1 MRFFIKYSLLFF
13 HLAIILLL
21 CISRFI
27 PTFNPAEFHWMGIL
41 GLFVPILAFINL
53 LFFIIWLF
61 TKKYLYCI
69 ISIFAFAMAWNVL
82 EVSWGINYFK
92 SNSMEKST
100 QSFSLMSFNVRLMDL
115 YDWTK
120 IKGNKNNMIA
130 FFKEKNADILCLQEF
145 YSKDSSGQDNIKF
158 IKEICNYPYHSESNN
173 FVRNN
178 RKWGNI
184 IFSKYPI
191 TQTNNLLANKKANN
205 LFQKCTIQIEN
216 KTINVL
222 NIHLHSNRFSN
233 QDKNLELGNSIK
245 EMTKNTFQKSKSIL
259 KKLLLAYKQRGLEA
273 DFARYTVE
281 ENENLTTLV
290 CGDLNDIPSSYSYF
304 NVKGNLND
312 AFLEKG
318 KGLGG
323 TYHSALPLI
332 RIDYIFYS
340 KNINVLGWE
349 KFSEKFSDHLPIMC
363 NFSY

>member
-130 FFKEKNADILCLQEF
+130 FFKEKNDDILCL
-145 YSKDSSGQDNIKF
+145 
-158 IKEICNYPYHSESNN
+158 
-173 FVRNN
+173 
-178 RKWGNI
+178 
-184 IFSKYPI
+184 
-191 TQTNNLLANKKANN
+191 
-205 LFQKCTIQIEN
+205 
-216 KTINVL
+216 
-222 NIHLHSNRFSN
+222 
-233 QDKNLELGNSIK
+233 
-245 EMTKNTFQKSKSIL
+245 
-259 KKLLLAYKQRGLEA
+259 
-273 DFARYTVE
+273 
-281 ENENLTTLV
+281 
-290 CGDLNDIPSSYSYF
+290 
-304 NVKGNLND
+304 
-312 AFLEKG
+312 
-318 KGLGG
+318 
-323 TYHSALPLI
+323 
-332 RIDYIFYS
+332 
-340 KNINVLGWE
+340 
-349 KFSEKFSDHLPIMC
+349 
-363 NFSY
+363 

>member
-1 MRFFIKYSLLFF
+1 M
-13 HLAIILLL
+13 IILL
-21 CISRFI
+21 
-27 PTFNPAEFHWMGIL
+27 
-41 GLFVPILAFINL
+41 
-53 LFFIIWLF
+53 
-61 TKKYLYCI
+61 
-69 ISIFAFAMAWNVL
+69 
-82 EVSWGINYFK
+82 
-92 SNSMEKST
+92 
-100 QSFSLMSFNVRLMDL
+100 
-115 YDWTK
+115 
-120 IKGNKNNMIA
+120 
-130 FFKEKNADILCLQEF
+130 
-145 YSKDSSGQDNIKF
+145 
-158 IKEICNYPYHSESNN
+158 
-173 FVRNN
+173 
-178 RKWGNI
+178 
-184 IFSKYPI
+184 
-191 TQTNNLLANKKANN
+191 
-205 LFQKCTIQIEN
+205 
-216 KTINVL
+216 
-222 NIHLHSNRFSN
+222 
-233 QDKNLELGNSIK
+233 
-245 EMTKNTFQKSKSIL
+245 SKSIL